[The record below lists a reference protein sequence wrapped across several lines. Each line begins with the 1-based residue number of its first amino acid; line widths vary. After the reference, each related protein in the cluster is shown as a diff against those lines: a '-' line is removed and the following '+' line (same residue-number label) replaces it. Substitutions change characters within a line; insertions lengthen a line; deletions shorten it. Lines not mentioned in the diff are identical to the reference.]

1 MRNILLVLVVGA
13 TACAARAVE
22 VPTIPVQAHYSCDN
36 TGIERLGNTIQLASG
51 RSSKLGWQDS
61 DGDHFV
67 AWPAPTDVET
77 TEYLFPTDRK
87 ADAFQRTYDT
97 SQGTSRA
104 DWRLVKSDVCKA
116 KGGYSDV
123 LARFLSGE
131 SIDDLSRDLSVNREE
146 ARTLVHDALITAQRR
161 YFRDR

>member
-1 MRNILLVLVVGA
+1 MRNTLLVLVVGA
-13 TACAARAVE
+13 SACAARAE
-22 VPTIPVQAHYSCDN
+22 VPTIPVQAHYTCDN
-36 TGIERLGNTIQLASG
+36 TAVERAGNTIVLARGG
-51 RSSKLGWQDS
+51 RNKLGWHDS

-77 TEYLFPTDRK
+77 TEYLFPADRR

-116 KGGYSDV
+116 AGGYSDV
-123 LARFLSGE
+123 LSRFLSGQ
-131 SIDDLSRDLSVNREE
+131 SIDDLSRDLSLDRDE
-146 ARTLVHDALITAQRR
+146 ARNLVHDALITAQRR